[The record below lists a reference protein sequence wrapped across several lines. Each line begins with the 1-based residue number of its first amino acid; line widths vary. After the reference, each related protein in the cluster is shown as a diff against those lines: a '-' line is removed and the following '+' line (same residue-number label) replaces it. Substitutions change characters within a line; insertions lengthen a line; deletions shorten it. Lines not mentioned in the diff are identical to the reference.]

1 MNATQ
6 AQVVSP
12 QRLLPQRLLVVSATI
27 GEGHNATARAVEERA
42 RQLWPGCKIHRVD
55 TLAEMGRW
63 VGPGFRWIYRVNV
76 DTTPWLYDFFY
87 RSLWRHRWFAASSCR
102 AVGVWSGRRLA
113 PIIKEYRPDLV
124 VSTYPLG
131 TAGLDWIRRRGGLDV
146 PVAAIISDFA
156 PHPFWVYPE
165 VDLHYVASEPSLRA
179 MYRARP
185 DARGA
190 VGAPPVVSAFRP
202 AVKTEARR
210 RCGLPEHRLVVLI
223 SCGSLGFG
231 SVERAVAAGLA
242 AGPEVCVVVACGR
255 NEALRAR
262 LVARAK
268 LMAHSPA
275 QRLVPLGWTSEM
287 PALTAAADVVVTN
300 AGGATALEAV
310 ACGRAVLMFEPI
322 AGHGKAN
329 AELMAQAGLATLCA
343 GPAELVTALR
353 GLAAQPARLAH
364 AEQRAL
370 THIGALDLKAEIAAL
385 PGLPRHHGARP
396 LSAPDAFFALAATPT
411 VAQQLGA
418 ILLLDSDLI
427 AGSAGGDL
435 IAGSAGGGQCPARSP
450 EQLASDLAG
459 RITDRVPALPML
471 CRQLDL
477 RPGRR
482 PRWLPVDDIDPGA
495 HLRARTV
502 GAAHGVPASAALR
515 EFFGAPVPLD
525 RPPWQLEVVQD
536 ADTGRTM
543 VLAKMH
549 HSLGDGLA
557 VTATL
562 LGLLSDREEPRA
574 FSDASHATVSH
585 PGSSHVGSS
594 RFGHRFATSW
604 RARAVHAGRV
614 FRGLVSLATAGSAP
628 PGGPVGPSSPAR
640 DYAMVELPAVAVR
653 ATAREH
659 GVGTTA
665 LLLALAGE
673 TLHRIDPAGTAVG
686 DRLRAMVPRT
696 THALRRASGDDHDG
710 DHRGNTWY
718 RGNHTAA
725 LALDLPV
732 GPMPLSWRVVAVADA
747 LTRLERADQ
756 PVAAQAVVDAL
767 GRLPAPLHA
776 TLVRSIYRRRFFNLI
791 TSVLPGPRKSHYVRG
806 ARVVSVFPVLPLA
819 EGVGLAI
826 GFLTWG
832 DMIGVGV
839 STDTGLLPGASQ
851 FADTLRRAFDDL
863 VTDASGAQKR
873 HQTAQETTQE

>member
-1 MNATQ
+1 VNATP
-6 AQVVSP
+6 AQLVPPRRV
-12 QRLLPQRLLVVSATI
+12 LVVSATI

-42 RQLWPGCKIHRVD
+42 RRLWPGCTIRRVD
-55 TLAEMGRW
+55 TLVEMGSW

-102 AVGVWSGRRLA
+102 VVGVWSGLRLA
-113 PIIKEYRPDLV
+113 PIIEEYRPDLV

-202 AVKTEARR
+202 ASKADQIAVRR
-210 RCGLPEHRLVVLI
+210 RCGLPEHRLIVLI

-231 SVERAVAAGLA
+231 SVERAVEAGLA
-242 AGPEVCVVVACGR
+242 AGPDICVVVACGH

-262 LVARAK
+262 LVARAT
-268 LMAHSPA
+268 LAAPDSRRSSPA

-329 AELMAQAGLATLCA
+329 AELMAQAGLATRCD
-343 GPAELVTALR
+343 GPTELIAALR
-353 GLAAQPARLAH
+353 GLAAQPALLAH
-364 AEQRAL
+364 AERRAL
-370 THIGALDLKAEIAAL
+370 THIGALDLDAEIAAL

-396 LSAPDAFFALAATPT
+396 LSAPDAFFAHATTPT
-411 VAQQLGA
+411 VPQQVGA
-418 ILLLDSDLI
+418 VLLLDGPGI
-427 AGSAGGDL
+427 AGSAGGRG
-435 IAGSAGGGQCPARSP
+435 IAGSVGGPGIAGSP
-450 EQLASDLAG
+450 EQLASHLAV

-471 CRQLDL
+471 RRRLDL

-482 PRWLPVDDIDPGA
+482 PRWLPADAINPGA
-495 HLRARTV
+495 HLRVRTV
-502 GAAHGVPASAALR
+502 GTAHGVPASAALR
-515 EFFGAPVPLD
+515 EFFGTPVPLEA
-525 RPPWQLEVVQD
+525 PPWQLEVVQD

-562 LGLLSDREEPRA
+562 LGLLSDREQPRA
-574 FSDASHATVSH
+574 GPDASLPAA
-585 PGSSHVGSS
+585 
-594 RFGHRFATSW
+594 RW
-604 RARAVHAGRV
+604 RARASHASRV
-614 FRGLVSLATAGSAP
+614 LRGLVSLAGAGPAP
-628 PGGPVGPSSPAR
+628 SGGPVGASTPAR
-640 DYAMVELPAVAVR
+640 DYAMVELPAAAVR

-665 LLLALAGE
+665 LLLALVGE
-673 TLHRIDPAGTAVG
+673 ALHRTDPAATAVG

-696 THALRRASGDDHDG
+696 TYPLRRAGGSDQDG
-710 DHRGNTWY
+710 NNRY

-725 LALDLPV
+725 VSLDLPV
-732 GPMPLSWRVVAVADA
+732 GPMPLDRRVVSVAEA

-756 PVAAQAVVDAL
+756 PVAAQAVVAAL
-767 GRLPAPLHA
+767 GHLPAPLHA
-776 TLVRSIYRRRFFNLI
+776 RLVRSIYRRRFFSLI
-791 TSVLPGPRKSHYVRG
+791 ASVLPGPRKAHYVG
-806 ARVVSVFPVLPLA
+806 GVRVVSVFPVLPLA
-819 EGVGLAI
+819 EGVGLAV

-832 DMIGVGV
+832 DMISVGV
-839 STDTGLLPGASQ
+839 TTDTGLLPGADQ
-851 FADTLRRAFDDL
+851 FADALHRAFDDL
-863 VTDASGAQKR
+863 ATDASATQKK
-873 HQTAQETTQE
+873 QPAETTQE

>member
-1 MNATQ
+1 MNATP
-6 AQVVSP
+6 AQLVPPHRV
-12 QRLLPQRLLVVSATI
+12 LVVSATI

-42 RQLWPGCKIHRVD
+42 RQLWPGCTIRRVD
-55 TLAEMGRW
+55 TLVEMGSW

-102 AVGVWSGRRLA
+102 VVGVWSGLRLA
-113 PIIKEYRPDLV
+113 PIIEEYRPDLV

-179 MYRARP
+179 MYQARP

-190 VGAPPVVSAFRP
+190 VGAPPVVSVFRP
-202 AVKTEARR
+202 ASKADQIAVRR
-210 RCGLPEHRLVVLI
+210 RCGLPEHRLIVLI

-231 SVERAVAAGLA
+231 SVERAVEAGLA
-242 AGPEVCVVVACGR
+242 AGPDLCVVVACGH

-262 LVARAK
+262 LVARAT
-268 LMAHSPA
+268 LVGSSPA
-275 QRLVPLGWTSEM
+275 QRLVPLRWTSEM

-329 AELMAQAGLATLCA
+329 AELMAQAGLATRCD
-343 GPAELVTALR
+343 GPAELIAALR
-353 GLAAQPARLAH
+353 GFAAQPARLAH
-364 AEQRAL
+364 AERRAL
-370 THIGALDLKAEIAAL
+370 THIGALDLDAEIAAL

-396 LSAPDAFFALAATPT
+396 LSAPDAFFAHATTPT
-411 VAQQLGA
+411 VPQQVGA
-418 ILLLDSDLI
+418 VLLLDGHGI
-427 AGSAGGDL
+427 AGS
-435 IAGSAGGGQCPARSP
+435 P
-450 EQLASDLAG
+450 ERLASDLAV

-471 CRQLDL
+471 RRRLDL

-482 PRWLPVDDIDPGA
+482 PRWLPADDVNPGA

-502 GAAHGVPASAALR
+502 GTAHGVPASAALR
-515 EFFGAPVPLD
+515 EFFGTPVSLEA
-525 RPPWQLEVVQD
+525 PPWQLEVVQD
-536 ADTGRTM
+536 ADTARTM

-562 LGLLSDREEPRA
+562 LGLLSDREQPRTRHG
-574 FSDASHATVSH
+574 ASPPAA
-585 PGSSHVGSS
+585 
-594 RFGHRFATSW
+594 RW
-604 RARAVHAGRV
+604 RARAGHASRV
-614 FRGLVSLATAGSAP
+614 LRGLVSLASAGPAP
-628 PGGPVGPSSPAR
+628 SGGPVGPSTPAR
-640 DYAMVELPAVAVR
+640 DYAMVELPAAAVR

-665 LLLALAGE
+665 LLLALVGE
-673 TLHRIDPAGTAVG
+673 ALHHTDPAATAVG

-696 THALRRASGDDHDG
+696 TYPLRRAGGSDHDG
-710 DHRGNTWY
+710 NNRY

-725 LALDLPV
+725 VSLDLPV
-732 GPMPLSWRVVAVADA
+732 GPMPLDRRVVAVAEA

-756 PVAAQAVVDAL
+756 PVAAQAVVAAL

-776 TLVRSIYRRRFFNLI
+776 RLVRSIYRRRFFSLI
-791 TSVLPGPRKSHYVRG
+791 ASVLPGPRKAHYVWG

-819 EGVGLAI
+819 EGVGLAV

-839 STDTGLLPGASQ
+839 TTDTGLLPGADQ
-851 FADTLRRAFDDL
+851 FADALHRAFDDL
-863 VTDASGAQKR
+863 ATDAPATQKK
-873 HQTAQETTQE
+873 QPAETTQE

>member
-1 MNATQ
+1 VNATPSQ
-6 AQVVSP
+6 LVP
-12 QRLLPQRLLVVSATI
+12 PQRLLVVSATI
-27 GEGHNATARAVEERA
+27 GEGHHATARAVEERA
-42 RQLWPGCKIHRVD
+42 RRLWPGCTIRRVD
-55 TLAEMGRW
+55 TLAEMGRC
-63 VGPGFRWIYRVNV
+63 VGPGFRWVYRVNV
-76 DTTPWLYDFFY
+76 DVTPWLYDFFY

-102 AVGVWSGRRLA
+102 VVGVWSGLRLA
-113 PIIKEYRPDLV
+113 PIIEEYRPDLV

-202 AVKTEARR
+202 AIKAEARR
-210 RCGLPEHRLVVLI
+210 RCGLPEHRLVVLV

-231 SVERAVAAGLA
+231 SVERAVEAGLA
-242 AGPEVCVVVACGR
+242 AGPDVCVVVACGR

-268 LMAHSPA
+268 LAARDSRRSSPA

-287 PALTAAADVVVTN
+287 PTLTAAADVVVTN

-329 AELMAQAGLATLCA
+329 AELMVQAGLATRCD
-343 GPAELVTALR
+343 GPAELVAALR
-353 GLAAQPARLAH
+353 GLAAQPALLAH
-364 AEQRAL
+364 AERRAL
-370 THIGALDLKAEIAAL
+370 THIGALDLDAEIAAL

-411 VAQQLGA
+411 VAQQIGA
-418 ILLLDSDLI
+418 VLLLGGNRI
-427 AGSAGGDL
+427 AGSAGGDR
-435 IAGSAGGGQCPARSP
+435 IAGSAGGEQRPVRTP
-450 EQLASDLAG
+450 EQLASDLAM
-459 RITDRVPALPML
+459 RITERVPTLPML
-471 CRQLDL
+471 RRQLDL

-482 PRWLPVDDIDPGA
+482 PRWLPADDIDPGA
-495 HLRARTV
+495 HLRVRTV

-515 EFFGAPVPLD
+515 EFFGTPVPLD

-536 ADTGRTM
+536 ADTARTM

-574 FSDASHATVSH
+574 WPDASHATVS
-585 PGSSHVGSS
+585 SSS
-594 RFGHRFATSW
+594 RFGFPHVRYRLPTRW

-614 FRGLVSLATAGSAP
+614 LRGLVSLATAGPAP
-628 PGGPVGPSSPAR
+628 PGGPIGPSSPAR
-640 DYAMVELPAVAVR
+640 DYAMVELPAAAVR

-665 LLLALAGE
+665 LLLALVGE
-673 TLHRIDPAGTAVG
+673 ALHRIDPAGTAVD

-696 THALRRASGDDHDG
+696 THALRRANGGDHNG
-710 DHRGNTWY
+710 DHRGDNCY

-747 LTRLERADQ
+747 LARLERADQ
-756 PVAAQAVVDAL
+756 PVAAQAVVAAL

-776 TLVRSIYRRRFFNLI
+776 TLVRALYRRRFFSLI
-791 TSVLPGPRKSHYVRG
+791 TSVLPGPRKAHYVWG
-806 ARVVSVFPVLPLA
+806 VRVVSVFPVLPLA
-819 EGVGLAI
+819 EGVGLAV

-839 STDTGLLPGASQ
+839 STDTALLPGAGR

-863 VTDASGAQKR
+863 ATDVWGAQKK
-873 HQTAQETTQE
+873 

>member
-1 MNATQ
+1 VTATPEQ
-6 AQVVSP
+6 LVLP
-12 QRLLPQRLLVVSATI
+12 QRLLAKRLLVVSATI

-42 RQLWPGCKIHRVD
+42 RQLWPGCTIRRVD
-55 TLAEMGRW
+55 TLVEMGSW

-102 AVGVWSGRRLA
+102 VVGMWSGRRLA
-113 PIIKEYRPDLV
+113 PIIEEYRPDLV

-131 TAGLDWIRRRGGLDV
+131 TAGLDWIRRQGGLDV

-202 AVKTEARR
+202 ASTADQIAVRR
-210 RCGLPEHRLVVLI
+210 RCRLPEHRLIVLI

-231 SVERAVAAGLA
+231 SVERAVEAGLA
-242 AGPEVCVVVACGR
+242 AGPDICVVVACGH

-268 LMAHSPA
+268 LVGSSPA

-329 AELMAQAGLATLCA
+329 AELMARAGLATRCDR
-343 GPAELVTALR
+343 PAELVAALR
-353 GLAAQPARLAH
+353 GLAAQPALLAH
-364 AEQRAL
+364 AERRAL
-370 THIGALDLKAEIAAL
+370 AHIGALDLEAEIAAL

-396 LSAPDAFFALAATPT
+396 LSAPDAFFAHAATPT
-411 VAQQLGA
+411 VPQQVGA
-418 ILLLDSDLI
+418 VLLLGGHGI
-427 AGSAGGDL
+427 AG
-435 IAGSAGGGQCPARSP
+435 SP
-450 EQLASDLAG
+450 EQLARHLAA

-471 CRQLDL
+471 RRRLDL

-482 PRWLPVDDIDPGA
+482 PRWLLADDVNPGA

-502 GAAHGVPASAALR
+502 GTAHGGPASAALR
-515 EFFGAPVPLD
+515 EFFSTPVPLD
-525 RPPWQLEVVQD
+525 VPPWQLEVVQD
-536 ADTGRTM
+536 ADTARTM

-562 LGLLSDREEPRA
+562 LGLLSDREQPTARPE
-574 FSDASHATVSH
+574 ASPPA
-585 PGSSHVGSS
+585 PD
-594 RFGHRFATSW
+594 W
-604 RARAVHAGRV
+604 RARAGHASRV
-614 FRGLVSLATAGSAP
+614 LRGLVSLASAGPAP
-628 PGGPVGPSSPAR
+628 PGGPVGPSTPAR
-640 DYAMVELPAVAVR
+640 DYAMVELPAATVR
-653 ATAREH
+653 ATAREY

-665 LLLALAGE
+665 LLLALVGE
-673 TLHRIDPAGTAVG
+673 ALHRIDPAVTTAG
-686 DRLRAMVPRT
+686 NRLRAMVPQT
-696 THALRRASGDDHDG
+696 TRPLRRAGGDHD
-710 DHRGNTWY
+710 RNNRY

-725 LALDLPV
+725 VALDLPV
-732 GPMPLSWRVVAVADA
+732 GPMPLGRRVVAVAAA
-747 LTRLERADQ
+747 LTRLDRADQ
-756 PVAAQAVVDAL
+756 PVAAQAVVAAL
-767 GRLPAPLHA
+767 GRLPTPLHA
-776 TLVRSIYRRRFFNLI
+776 RLVRSIYRRRFFSLI
-791 TSVLPGPRKSHYVRG
+791 ASVLPGPRKAHYVG
-806 ARVVSVFPVLPLA
+806 GVRVVSVFPVLPLA
-819 EGVGLAI
+819 EGVGLAV
-826 GFLTWG
+826 GFLTWR

-839 STDTGLLPGASQ
+839 TTDAGLLPGADRV
-851 FADTLRRAFDDL
+851 ADALRRAFDDL
-863 VTDASGAQKR
+863 ATDTPATQEKRQQK
-873 HQTAQETTQE
+873 QPAETTQE